1 MSLERTKVMRPTGL
15 TLIASMV
22 PDSFSLTRLRA
33 GRKPQMMM
41 RSTTISAG
49 TLSDFKV
56 VKSVNPLL
64 DSEALRAAKA
74 MTVKWKPG
82 RKDGRPISCTFA
94 LPIDFK
100 LK

>member
-1 MSLERTKVMRPTGL
+1 M
-15 TLIASMV
+15 
-22 PDSFSLTRLRA
+22 
-33 GRKPQMMM
+33 
-41 RSTTISAG
+41 
-49 TLSDFKV
+49 
-56 VKSVNPLL
+56 NPLL
-64 DSEALRAAKA
+64 DAEALRAAKA